1 MGDSF
6 AVSEIVEIG
15 VQIEI
20 NGRDFYQ
27 KAAEKTKDFGVKE
40 IFEWLGKE
48 EEAHIS
54 TFQKIL
60 DSAHKYEPRGAY
72 PDEYFSYM
80 NTLAEGHVFTK
91 ERTGLAVSR
100 NTASDSD
107 AIELGIKF
115 EKESIVFYEEM
126 KKIVHDEDKT
136 LLDQLIDQEKIHLQK
151 LQVFKKDL

>member
-1 MGDSF
+1 MSDSF
-6 AVSEIVEIG
+6 AGSEIVEIG

-27 KAAEKTKDFGVKE
+27 KAAKKTKNPGVKE
-40 IFEWLGKE
+40 IFKWLGKE
-48 EEAHIS
+48 EEEHIS

-60 DSAHKYEPRGAY
+60 NSAHKYEPRGAY

-91 ERTGLAVSR
+91 EHTGLAIAEK
-100 NTASDSD
+100 TASDID